1 MSVSGLFLLAALAVA
16 PQAEVRNVRI
26 SSPKILLSREKSG
39 SDVQVAGQFKVDM
52 SFA

>member
-1 MSVSGLFLLAALAVA
+1 MILSGIFLLAALVAA

-39 SDVQVAGQFKVDM
+39 SEVQVAGQIGRAHV
-52 SFA
+52 